1 MYVFVH
7 FLLSAR
13 TPERTQ
19 GYGVSFVCLFSSS
32 KTYLCVP
39 VFCFCLSLMNFAGA
53 FTQLYPDD
61 FHSRRYG
68 ECCVWLG
75 QIKNERT
82 AGEAGFITIF
92 EIKLRFNLQCFYVC
106 KAFCKC
112 SPYSNKNGIE
122 RRTRDRPTESRN
134 SFLLP
139 IKIVLWRGEGMGTQ
153 NATIFHNKTTIF
165 ISRIH
170 STCHVKRNRLILFFA
185 VPCFV
190 CP

>member
-1 MYVFVH
+1 M
-7 FLLSAR
+7 LLRNSIQMIFIPAAM
-13 TPERTQ
+13 ESVV
-19 GYGVSFVCLFSSS
+19 YGWGKS
-32 KTYLCVP
+32 KTNVQRERLVSLQYSRSNCGL
-39 VFCFCLSLMNFAGA
+39 FCSAFMFA
-53 FTQLYPDD
+53 
-61 FHSRRYG
+61 
-68 ECCVWLG
+68 
-75 QIKNERT
+75 
-82 AGEAGFITIF
+82 
-92 EIKLRFNLQCFYVC
+92 KL
-106 KAFCKC
+106 FCKC